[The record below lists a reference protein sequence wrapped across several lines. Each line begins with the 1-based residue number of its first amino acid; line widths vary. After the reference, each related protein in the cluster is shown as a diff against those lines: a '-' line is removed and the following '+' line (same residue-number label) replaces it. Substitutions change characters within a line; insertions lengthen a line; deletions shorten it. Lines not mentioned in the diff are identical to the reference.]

1 MQLLI
6 SPYQATVTGRAIIDH
21 DGKVKRRLGSPTE
34 QHNSYLFNRPLYL
47 TVSSRTGGLFV
58 SDCDLGII
66 TCISA
71 DGGIV
76 FQYSGADVRGIT
88 GIYDNNAD
96 NDIVCAYKSHK

>member
-1 MQLLI
+1 M
-6 SPYQATVTGRAIIDH
+6 
-21 DGKVKRRLGSPTE
+21 
-34 QHNSYLFNRPLYL
+34 
-47 TVSSRTGGLFV
+47 